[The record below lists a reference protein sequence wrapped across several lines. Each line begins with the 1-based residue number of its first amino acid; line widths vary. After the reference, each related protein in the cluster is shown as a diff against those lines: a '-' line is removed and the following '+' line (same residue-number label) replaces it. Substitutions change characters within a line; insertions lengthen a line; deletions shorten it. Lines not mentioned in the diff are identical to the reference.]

1 VEQLV
6 TTPVNASAEQVWR
19 LFIDV
24 EHWSEITP
32 TIREIRRL
40 DNGPFQVGSEA
51 VVRQPRL
58 PKARWR
64 VTAIDPGCSF
74 TWENAT
80 AGVTVV
86 AQHRVEPA
94 DENAAVITL
103 TLRTEGPLGGP
114 VGALTGGMTKK
125 SITTEME
132 GFRRVAEQGDSGR
145 IAKD

>member
-1 VEQLV
+1 M

-58 PKARWR
+58 PRARWR
-64 VTAIDPGCSF
+64 VTAIDPGRSF

-80 AGVTVV
+80 PGVTVV

-94 DENAAVITL
+94 GDTAAVITL
-103 TLRTEGPLGGP
+103 TLRTEGPLAGP

-125 SITTEME
+125 AITTELE
-132 GFRRVAEQGDSGR
+132 SFRRVAEQGDSGR
-145 IAKD
+145 IAH

>member
-1 VEQLV
+1 MEQLV
-6 TTPVNASAEQVWR
+6 TTAVNAPAEQLWR

-40 DNGPFQVGSEA
+40 DDGPFQVGSEA

-64 VTAIDPGCSF
+64 VTAIEPGRSF

-80 AGVTVV
+80 PGVTVV
-86 AQHRVEPA
+86 AQHIVEPTG
-94 DENAAVITL
+94 DDTAVITL

-114 VGALTGGMTKK
+114 VGALTSGMTKRA
-125 SITTEME
+125 ITTEME
-132 GFRRVAEQGDSGR
+132 SFRRVAEQGDGGR
-145 IAKD
+145 ISN